1 MENLRMDTALH
12 RETDLE
18 NQMKTQAASHSFRDG
33 SWLTKYETGQ
43 CEAWAVAQPRGTY
56 IVIVRREALKPREG
70 AGAVA
75 LNHAPE
81 PAPQP
86 DEQADK
92 AEDNEELPQ
101 HGQNWNQYFGKH
113 GIVTLVSVLQI

>member
-92 AEDNEELPQ
+92 AEDNEELPE
-101 HGQNWNQYFGKH
+101 HGQNRNQYFGKH